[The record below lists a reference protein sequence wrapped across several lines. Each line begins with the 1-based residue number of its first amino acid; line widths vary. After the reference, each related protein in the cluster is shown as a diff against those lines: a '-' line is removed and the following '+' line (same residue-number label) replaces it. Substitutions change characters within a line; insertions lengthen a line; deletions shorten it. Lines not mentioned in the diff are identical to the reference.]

1 MADTLGEKAFGGGML
16 ELDFEQR
23 LGELHMQVATTL
35 PPESITAIFGL
46 SGAGKT
52 SLINVIAGLTRPQKG
67 KVILNDRILVD
78 VEQKIFLPPEKR
90 RIGYVFQDA
99 RLFPHYRVKG
109 NLQYGMAPEMKSQFD
124 NIVGLLGLEHL
135 LSRFPA
141 TLSGGEKQRVAIGRA
156 LLTGPEILLMDEPL
170 ASLDLPRKR
179 ELLPYLEKL
188 SEDVKIPVLYV
199 SHSLDE
205 ILRLADNVIVM
216 DKGKVRATGS
226 LEEVWASSVL
236 RPWLQK
242 ESLSSIVKVSVME
255 HHQRYQMTAVAAA
268 DKVLWLPLIDAVPG
282 TDLRIRIDASDITL
296 VLEPPR
302 VSSIRNTLQVKV
314 IEFFE
319 ENGQV
324 DVKLALGEHCLWAKI
339 TSWAREE
346 LNLRAGQWLYAQI
359 KSVSLNRHL

>member
-1 MADTLGEKAFGGGML
+1 ML

-23 LGELHMQVATTL
+23 LGELYMQVDITL
-35 PPESITAIFGL
+35 PTESISAIFGL

-52 SLINVIAGLTRPQKG
+52 SLINVIAGLSRPAKG
-67 KVILNDRILVD
+67 RIVLNGTPLVD
-78 VEQKIFLPPEKR
+78 TEQNIFLPPEKR
-90 RIGYVFQDA
+90 RVGYVFQDA

-109 NLQYGMAPEMKSQFD
+109 NLQYGMAPEMKPQFD
-124 NIVGLLGLEHL
+124 NIIGLLGIEHL

-156 LLTGPEILLMDEPL
+156 LLTAPEILLMDEPL

-188 SEDVKIPVLYV
+188 SQEVKIPILYV

-205 ILRLADNVIVM
+205 ILRLAEHVIVM
-216 DKGKVRATGS
+216 DKGKIRATGT
-226 LEEVWASSVL
+226 LEEVWSSSAL

-242 ESLSSIVKVSVME
+242 ESLGSILNVSVME
-255 HHQRYQMTAVAAA
+255 HHQRYQMTAVAVA
-268 DKVLWLPLIDAVPG
+268 DKVLWLPQVNASPG
-282 TDLRIRIDASDITL
+282 TDLRIRIDASDVSL
-296 VLEPPR
+296 VLAPPK
-302 VSSIRNTLQVKV
+302 VSSIRNILQVKV
-314 IEFFE
+314 TEFFE
-319 ENGQV
+319 DNGQI
-324 DVKLALGEHCLWAKI
+324 DVKLALGEHSLWARI
-339 TSWAREE
+339 TPWAREE

>member
-1 MADTLGEKAFGGGML
+1 MADSLGKKAFGGGML

-35 PPESITAIFGL
+35 PTESITAIFGL

-52 SLINVIAGLTRPQKG
+52 SLINVIVGLTRPQKG
-67 KVILNDRILVD
+67 RIVLNDRTLVD

-90 RIGYVFQDA
+90 RVGYIFQDA

-124 NIVGLLGLEHL
+124 NIVGLLGIEHL
-135 LSRFPA
+135 LSRFPV

-188 SEDVKIPVLYV
+188 SEDVKIPILYV

-216 DKGKVRATGS
+216 DKGKIRAKGA
-226 LEEVWASSVL
+226 LEDVWASSAL
-236 RPWLQK
+236 LPWLQK

-255 HHQRYQMTAVAAA
+255 HHQRYQMTAVAVA
-268 DKVLWLPLIDAVPG
+268 DKALWLPQIDAAPG
-282 TDLRIRIDASDITL
+282 TDLRIRIDASDVSL
-296 VLEPPR
+296 FLEPPR

-319 ENGQV
+319 NNGQI
-324 DVKLALGEHCLWAKI
+324 DVKLALGEHCLWARI

-359 KSVSLNRHL
+359 KSISLNRHL